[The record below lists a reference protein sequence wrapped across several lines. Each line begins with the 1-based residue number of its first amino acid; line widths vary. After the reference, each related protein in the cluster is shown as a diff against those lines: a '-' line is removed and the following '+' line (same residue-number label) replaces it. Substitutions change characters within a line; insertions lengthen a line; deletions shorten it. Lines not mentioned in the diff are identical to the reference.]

1 MEHSVFEAKAVQR
14 HLRKA
19 PRKVRLVA
27 DLVRG
32 KNVEKAIKQLE
43 FLKKGAAID
52 VAKVVKS
59 AAANLRDKFQE
70 ERFENEDLYVKT
82 IFVDEGVT
90 LKRIQPAPQGRAHR
104 INKRSCHITVV
115 VAKKESE
122 LVTE

>member
-1 MEHSVFEAKAVQR
+1 MEQPVLEAKAVQR

-27 DLVRG
+27 DSVRG
-32 KNVEKAIKQLE
+32 KGVDVAIKQLE
-43 FLKKGAAID
+43 FLKKGASID
-52 VAKVVKS
+52 VEKVIKS

-70 ERFENEDLYVKT
+70 ERFENEDLFVKT